1 MTARPALKATPENRA
16 TLHRWVDAACDRPG
30 ERRMIVT
37 FSDKRTAE
45 QNAKLWPVLRPIA
58 QQLKW
63 HGVKLSENDWKILLL
78 DALGHE
84 MRVVPNVEGTGFVAL
99 GQSSSSLPVKV
110 FSDLIELAY
119 AFGSERGVV
128 WSDARSEAA

>member
-30 ERRMIVT
+30 DRRVIVT

-58 QQLKW
+58 KQVLW
-63 HGVKLSENDWKILLL
+63 HGVRLSENDWKILLL

-84 MRVVPNVEGTGFVAL
+84 MRAVPNINGNGFVAL
-99 GQSSSSLPVKV
+99 GQSSSSLPVSV

-119 AFGSERGVV
+119 AFGSERGVK
-128 WSDARSEAA
+128 WSDDERAAA